1 MTLGALAVALAIFA
15 GLLLAI
21 EGGYRLGRLAVK
33 ADRRSGDTKTGAH
46 MGAVQGA
53 TLGLLGLLLG
63 FSFAGSAG
71 RYIERQDLI
80 TNEANAV
87 STAYLRAE
95 LLRAP
100 HGVDLRLALREYVA
114 HRIEASQSLRL
125 SLREQ
130 DAARITD
137 FHDRIWSAASKG
149 VREQTELA
157 TPILNPVNDVL
168 DLHASRVASGRKH
181 LPGLVLGLL
190 AMCSALAMA
199 SMGYG
204 CGLMGRRNLS
214 ITAPLAVLIGAA
226 MWTIIDLDYAR
237 IGLIQV
243 SDQALID
250 LDLR

>member
-1 MTLGALAVALAIFA
+1 MPVGALAVVLAIFG

-21 EGGYRLGRLAVK
+21 ESGYRLGRHAVK
-33 ADRRSGDTKTGAH
+33 SDRRSGDSKTGAH
-46 MGAVQGA
+46 TGAVQGA

-63 FSFAGSAG
+63 FSFAGAAG

-80 TNEANAV
+80 TSEANAI

-95 LLRAP
+95 LLPAP
-100 HGVDLRLALREYVA
+100 HGEDLRGALRDYVA
-114 HRIEASQSLRL
+114 HRIEISQSLKL
-125 SLREQ
+125 SLTDE
-130 DAARITD
+130 DVARIAG
-137 FHDRIWSAASKG
+137 FHDRIWRAASGG
-149 VREQTELA
+149 VREQPGLA
-157 TPILNPVNDVL
+157 TPLLNPVNDVL
-168 DLHASRVASGRKH
+168 DLHASRVATGHKH

-190 AMCSALAMA
+190 ALCAALAMG

-226 MWTIIDLDYAR
+226 MWTTIDLDYAR
-237 IGLIQV
+237 IGLIRV
-243 SDQALID
+243 SDQALLD